1 MLYSPSSLTQ
11 PDSVRHD
18 RVQILVN
25 DLQALEKATRNTHNQ
40 WIKTASQTS
49 GEDLVNFFALSDDDL
64 RLSLL
69 TLVYRAAPPTKGSS
83 TTFSLSCIK
92 AAETALRRHHD
103 VIDVIR
109 KNGSIYFAKYI
120 HWTLLF
126 APFSPFIVIF
136 CHVIETQDQSYL
148 SPLHDFVDSIKLAP
162 TVSDA
167 AARVYHLFLV
177 LYNVAL
183 RYIELRTSQKPG
195 QTPACAEMDE
205 HLAALGLSAPVS
217 VDDHQSESQSLG
229 TDPRHVFTRQGSEQR
244 EEPMMWM
251 GNEAALDGWFSSN
264 RVIMGLLQES
274 DFNIL
279 DDGWRC

>member
-1 MLYSPSSLTQ
+1 M
-11 PDSVRHD
+11 
-18 RVQILVN
+18 
-25 DLQALEKATRNTHNQ
+25 
-40 WIKTASQTS
+40 
-49 GEDLVNFFALSDDDL
+49 
-64 RLSLL
+64 
-69 TLVYRAAPPTKGSS
+69 
-83 TTFSLSCIK
+83 
-92 AAETALRRHHD
+92 
-103 VIDVIR
+103 
-109 KNGSIYFAKYI
+109 
-120 HWTLLF
+120 
-126 APFSPFIVIF
+126 
-136 CHVIETQDQSYL
+136 
-148 SPLHDFVDSIKLAP
+148 
-162 TVSDA
+162 
-167 AARVYHLFLV
+167 YHLFLV

-195 QTPACAEMDE
+195 QTPECAEMDE
-205 HLAALGLSAPVS
+205 YLAALGLSAPVS